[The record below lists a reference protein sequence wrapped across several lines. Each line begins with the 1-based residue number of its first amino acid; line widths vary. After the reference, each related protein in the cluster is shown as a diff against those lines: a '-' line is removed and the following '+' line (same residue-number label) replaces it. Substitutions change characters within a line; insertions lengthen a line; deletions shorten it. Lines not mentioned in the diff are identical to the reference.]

1 MGAISTNKTD
11 SSSSAL
17 ENLLSPIVAEAL
29 FVAQE
34 RSIMRGLVRN
44 YTMPMN
50 SGKTLQVPKYG
61 VQTAVDLTEGTDMTN
76 TSADVQVNPGKSDL
90 TVKEVG
96 IMTTLTDY
104 ARNTSESDVVSD
116 LGKIFGEAIAKKI
129 DEDLIALFDGFSN
142 TIGDGTTAMSAAVIA
157 QSIATLRTNAVP
169 ATDLAC
175 VLHPQI
181 AYDLK
186 ANITN
191 TFANPAAG
199 VIQNEAM
206 ASGYLGTLF
215 GVPCFETNAFSNTG
229 SAGDFKGAVFHRD
242 ALGLA
247 TMKDISIETQRDATL
262 RADEVVATAVYAVGE
277 LHDSYGVELHYDSSI
292 AG

>member
-11 SSSSAL
+11 SSSSGL
-17 ENLLSPIVAEAL
+17 QNLLSPIVAEAL

-50 SGKTLQVPKYG
+50 SGKTLQVPKYAT
-61 VQTAVDLTEGTDMTN
+61 QSAVDLTEGTDMVN
-76 TSADVQVNPGKSDL
+76 GAADVQVSPGKSDL

-104 ARNTSESDVVSD
+104 ARNTSESDVISD

-142 TIGDGTTAMSAAVIA
+142 TQGDGTGVISAARIA
-157 QSIATLRTNAVP
+157 ESVATLRTNAVP

-191 TFANPAAG
+191 TLLTR
-199 VIQNEAM
+199 Q
-206 ASGYLGTLF
+206 
-215 GVPCFETNAFSNTG
+215 
-229 SAGDFKGAVFHRD
+229 
-242 ALGLA
+242 
-247 TMKDISIETQRDATL
+247 
-262 RADEVVATAVYAVGE
+262 VV
-277 LHDSYGVELHYDSSI
+277 
-292 AG
+292 